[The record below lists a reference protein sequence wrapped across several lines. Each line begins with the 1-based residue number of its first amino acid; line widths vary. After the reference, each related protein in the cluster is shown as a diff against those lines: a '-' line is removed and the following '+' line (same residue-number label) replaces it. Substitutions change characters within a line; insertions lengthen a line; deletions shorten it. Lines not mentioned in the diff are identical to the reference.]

1 MRIFHSLRGKLSN
14 LSLNMA
20 QFIIDAE
27 FKAEN
32 IKAGSPSES
41 YTANSHIE
49 DVVEERD
56 AWLLTPIGRCRTASS
71 TSVSREIQGSRFL
84 ALQLFWRRHI
94 RMSVPYEACRDH
106 LGTIRQSFF
115 DIFVALA
122 PVSALQLQNN
132 PGHPSFNSSRV
143 VPHILTYP

>member
-1 MRIFHSLRGKLSN
+1 
-14 LSLNMA
+14 MA
-20 QFIIDAE
+20 EFIIDAE

-32 IKAGSPSES
+32 SKAGSASDS
-41 YTANSHIE
+41 YTADSHIE
-49 DVVEERD
+49 DVAEERD

-71 TSVSREIQGSRFL
+71 ASVPRDIQDTRFL

-94 RMSVPYEACRDH
+94 RMSVPYESCRDH

-115 DIFVALA
+115 DIFVALSL
-122 PVSALQLQNN
+122 VSALQLQNN